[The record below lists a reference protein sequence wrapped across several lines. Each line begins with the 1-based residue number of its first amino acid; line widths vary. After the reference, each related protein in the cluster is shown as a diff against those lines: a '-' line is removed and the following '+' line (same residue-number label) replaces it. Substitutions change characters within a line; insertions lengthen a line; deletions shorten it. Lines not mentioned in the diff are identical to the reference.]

1 MSTALPADSA
11 RVPADVAPPMPDVP
25 AVLREAL
32 ALAELGLRVIPLHP
46 RDKIPRIR
54 QWQKRATTDPAKI
67 HEWFAERPDD
77 NLGLATG
84 DGLIALDLDE
94 GGKQSFDDLMAQGGE
109 FPETARAQTGS
120 GGEHILLRMES
131 SGLTITNF
139 RPKIDVRGDGGQIV
153 VAPSLHPKTG
163 KAYQWIR
170 HPRDGIAEA
179 PEWLVR
185 QLREWKSNGRSRR
198 ASERVKPTRTR
209 GEPDPIAVSSPGTQ
223 SPPAGKRQASRAGTR
238 VKIDLSRQG
247 DPEEMLTELIARFPV
262 SGHGERHKAMTQAV
276 GSLLGRGYD
285 REFVER
291 VLHGWHERFW
301 AQGVTRTAL
310 DEAAR
315 EVAACIESTI
325 RNSERG
331 GFVQARG
338 GQNHADE
345 CRQIALDERQH
356 RLLDQGVVVMDGAGQ
371 KRLRLPEELPSE
383 ELPSEEVKAEKGK
396 SENAPSQRTPHCK
409 RVTQIGIRLCK
420 SADERVFVE
429 ALLRWTIYKFRCL
442 EDETAGGVM
451 KLTNDQV
458 RDIAVA
464 RGLAKSWGPEQFER
478 LKRKFVTRE
487 RDGKPASR
495 FELLREI
502 HKGHHKPNE
511 TQGVPSAY
519 ETTGIREL
527 VALPERAEES
537 ACASDAD
544 LLAGN

>member
-1 MSTALPADSA
+1 M
-11 RVPADVAPPMPDVP
+11 
-25 AVLREAL
+25 
-32 ALAELGLRVIPLHP
+32 
-46 RDKIPRIR
+46 
-54 QWQKRATTDPAKI
+54 
-67 HEWFAERPDD
+67 
-77 NLGLATG
+77 
-84 DGLIALDLDE
+84 
-94 GGKQSFDDLMAQGGE
+94 
-109 FPETARAQTGS
+109 

-170 HPRDGIAEA
+170 HPRDGIAKA

-185 QLREWKSNGRSRR
+185 QLREWKSNGRSRVEPQSGSSR
-198 ASERVKPTRTR
+198 PGR
-209 GEPDPIAVSSPGTQ
+209 GESPIRSRCRVPGTQ

-291 VLHGWHERFW
+291 VLRGWHERFW

-325 RNSERG
+325 RNTERG

-409 RVTQIGIRLCK
+409 
-420 SADERVFVE
+420 SH
-429 ALLRWTIYKFRCL
+429 
-442 EDETAGGVM
+442 
-451 KLTNDQV
+451 TNWNPLMQV
-458 RDIAVA
+458 
-464 RGLAKSWGPEQFER
+464 
-478 LKRKFVTRE
+478 
-487 RDGKPASR
+487 
-495 FELLREI
+495 
-502 HKGHHKPNE
+502 
-511 TQGVPSAY
+511 
-519 ETTGIREL
+519 
-527 VALPERAEES
+527 
-537 ACASDAD
+537 
-544 LLAGN
+544 